1 LVGVPNHPN
10 WITFARNSSKSN
22 DFPRVIAYI
31 NIRLSSLC
39 FSLQKD
45 IYNYRDIFLISFF
58 NNSIIFFLINVY
70 SDMSQST
77 LKYSWDTEANI
88 NNVLIMTSDFNIR
101 NSLWDPNYPYH
112 SAQSNLLIDFADAMK
127 LGLFFPINNISTI
140 SEFKMVDS
148 NYFIFLF
155 LFVISFYFI
164 FIFGDLELALMWHHG
179 HTVTHQMEK
188 CRRF

>member
-45 IYNYRDIFLISFF
+45 IYNHRDIFLISFF

-77 LKYSWDTEANI
+77 LKYS
-88 NNVLIMTSDFNIR
+88 
-101 NSLWDPNYPYH
+101 
-112 SAQSNLLIDFADAMK
+112 
-127 LGLFFPINNISTI
+127 
-140 SEFKMVDS
+140 
-148 NYFIFLF
+148 
-155 LFVISFYFI
+155 
-164 FIFGDLELALMWHHG
+164 
-179 HTVTHQMEK
+179 
-188 CRRF
+188 